1 MARSRSHDVFLYA
14 TQYGYSVGSTLIED
28 KSFEIFL
35 GLDVR
40 DGNKVALLL
49 LESNDDA
56 CCLSLS
62 PRRRKGGVRTGRRR

>member
-56 CCLSLS
+56 CYLSLS